1 MKILRNIRISRKS
14 LFAHKVRTVLA
25 LSGIT
30 IGVAAVIIMTAIGQG
45 AQKAVL
51 EKIER
56 MGSNLLIITAG
67 QTKTL
72 VSRQSESGREKTL
85 KLDDSEAIAE
95 ECTSVSLVVPGQDR
109 VLRTRYGNLSMM
121 ATILG
126 TKSGFLE
133 VRNFDL
139 TSGRFFTDE
148 ENKASLRKA
157 VLGSEVYE
165 ELFQGADPIGEMV
178 RINKIPFEVIGILK
192 SKGLSVQGS
201 NQDDRILIPINT
213 AMRRVFNVDYINTIF
228 INVTSREKMN
238 RAESEIRELLR
249 ERHRL
254 NRRNK
259 SDDFTIQN
267 QITALRAE
275 RETSESFKLLIIGI
289 AAISLFVGG
298 IGILAVMLL
307 TIRERISEI
316 GLRMATGARRRDIL
330 VQFLTEALILGS
342 AGGLCGVCLGAIGS
356 GLASMFT
363 VLTTS
368 ISPESIMISL
378 CVSLA
383 VGVLFGVLPA
393 RRASM
398 LDPIEA
404 LRSE

>member
-1 MKILRNIRISRKS
+1 MKILRNVRISRKS
-14 LFAHKVRTVLA
+14 LFAHKVRTILA

-51 EKIER
+51 EKIEK
-56 MGSNLLIITAG
+56 MGSNLLIITSG
-67 QTKTL
+67 QTKTM

-85 KLDDSEAIAE
+85 KLGDSEAVAE
-95 ECTSVSLVVPGQDR
+95 ECTSVSLVVPGQDQ
-109 VLRTRYGNLSMM
+109 VLRTRYGNLSIM

-126 TKSGFLE
+126 TKSGFPE

-139 TSGRFFTDE
+139 TLGRFFTDE
-148 ENKASLRKA
+148 ENRASLRKA

-165 ELFQGADPIGEMV
+165 ELFEGADPIGETV

-228 INVTSREKMN
+228 IKVSSRQEMD
-238 RAESEIRELLR
+238 RAEDEIRELLR

-356 GLASMFT
+356 GLASKFT

-368 ISPESIMISL
+368 MSPESIMISL
-378 CVSLA
+378 GVSLA